1 MTRLTSRSFYQLVSM
16 MLLLMFLAVSL
27 TGCAEEEPRH
37 NNIPIS
43 LWLKRIVQS
52 ENVRTV
58 DQAIEAI
65 IAIGDPA
72 VPYLLKTW
80 KKNDS
85 IEVRCR
91 IATVI
96 EGIGPGAAPMV
107 PELQKALNAIE
118 EQMVSCAAYAL
129 GGIGPAAAPAAEKL
143 GSLLRSSDSTTQIN
157 LLYAIG
163 AIGAQAA
170 GQIPLVL
177 EAVER
182 ERTRDAA
189 IDALS
194 QLGPQAVDAVQPWL
208 DNGTREQKLGAL
220 KVLANSSEEV
230 SLGTVLHKLA
240 ALTKDEDPMVR
251 GSAARAIGRARAEA
265 ASVQGD
271 LLDLLDDKDPDV
283 RRDAIQALVN
293 IGPEAGADGLIAAL
307 GDRRPKVREGV
318 ARVIG
323 RYQTL
328 VQQSQNKLIQH
339 MSDSSVEVRVAS
351 IEALTTLGPDIVP
364 VMIRQLNS
372 SSVLMRFG
380 AARVLGN
387 LGSESRAAL
396 PELRKML
403 NHQDALLRNEAK
415 AAIAKIQ

>member
-1 MTRLTSRSFYQLVSM
+1 MTRPTGRSFYQIVSM
-16 MLLLMFLAVSL
+16 MLLLVFLAVSL

-43 LWLKRIVQS
+43 LWMKRIVQS

-65 IAIGDPA
+65 ISIGEPA
-72 VPYLLKTW
+72 VPYLIKTW
-80 KKNDS
+80 KKNES
-85 IEVRCR
+85 IEIRCR
-91 IATVI
+91 IATI
-96 EGIGPGAAPMV
+96 LEGIGPAAAPSV
-107 PELQKALNAIE
+107 PELVKALNAIE
-118 EQMVSCAAYAL
+118 EQMVSCAAFAL

-157 LLYAIG
+157 ILYALG
-163 AIGAQAA
+163 AIGPQAA
-170 GQIPLVL
+170 GQMDLVL

-182 ERTRDAA
+182 ERTRDVA

-194 QLGPQAVDAVQPWL
+194 QLGPKAIEAVQPWL
-208 DNGTREQKLGAL
+208 DNGSREQKLGAL
-220 KVLANSSEEV
+220 QVLANSTEDV
-230 SLGTVLHKLA
+230 ALGTILPKLA
-240 ALTKDEDPMVR
+240 ALTKDDDVMVR
-251 GSAARAIGRARAEA
+251 GAAARAIGRARSEA

-271 LLDLLDDKDPDV
+271 LLNLLNDKDPDV

-293 IGPEAGADGLIAAL
+293 IGPDAGADGLIAAL
-307 GDRRPKVREGV
+307 GDPRPKVREGA

-328 VQQSQNKLIQH
+328 VQQSRDKLIQH
-339 MSDSSVEVRVAS
+339 MADGNVDVRVAA
-351 IEALTTLGPDIVP
+351 IDALTSLGADVVP
-364 VMIRQLNS
+364 VMIRQLKS

-396 PELRKML
+396 PELQKLM
-403 NHQDALLRNEAK
+403 NHNDKLLSNEAK
-415 AAIAKIQ
+415 SAIAKIR